1 MEKLGGFRNI
11 LAHLYDEIIP
21 EKVYESLR
29 HALIDHPQY
38 LAELENY
45 LNSLEQANGEAD
57 SEP

>member
-1 MEKLGGFRNI
+1 MEKSGGFRDI

-21 EKVYESLR
+21 EKVCEALQ

-45 LNSLEQANGEAD
+45 LNSLEQSNGEED